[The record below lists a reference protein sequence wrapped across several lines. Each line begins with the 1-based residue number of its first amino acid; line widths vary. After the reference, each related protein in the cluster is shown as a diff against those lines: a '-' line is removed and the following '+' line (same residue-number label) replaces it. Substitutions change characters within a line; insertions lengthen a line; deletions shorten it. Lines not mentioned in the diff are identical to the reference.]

1 LERDR
6 VERGTSEGSTF
17 PFPPKDG
24 QGKVKEQPGMGER
37 EKEEEKEETERVAYA
52 KGEWTPR
59 DATGDENAMRKRNGK
74 RNFFILV
81 FS

>member
-1 LERDR
+1 
-6 VERGTSEGSTF
+6 
-17 PFPPKDG
+17 
-24 QGKVKEQPGMGER
+24 MGER